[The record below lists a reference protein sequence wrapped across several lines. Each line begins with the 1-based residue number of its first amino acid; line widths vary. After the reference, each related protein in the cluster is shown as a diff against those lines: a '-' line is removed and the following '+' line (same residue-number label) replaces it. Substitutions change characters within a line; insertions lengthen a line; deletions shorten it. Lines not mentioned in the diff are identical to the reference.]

1 MQHTQACASKQERA
15 HTDRD
20 THTRT
25 HKSARKQ
32 GFLKVWQLQE
42 GRPAGPRLPNFPG
55 PSPGDQHKA
64 YLGCPGSFSRESPNN
79 THRDASIR
87 RTLGGLLVRNTPSA
101 GPQFRGPAGP
111 GRTSLT
117 YLGDTVYLGRGC
129 PLAAP
134 ARTRQAGCLLG
145 KRIWVAHHLQ
155 APAPRATVL
164 AQVEEDGR
172 GQGGIR
178 ERFPVRVPTARI
190 LLFVPGTR
198 ATSISGEIVK
208 ADEGFGLGVLLGI
221 LLLGS
226 SRNILVH
233 PPASRPRSEQVA
245 EGKMLREAGA
255 LSGVKPRRPW
265 AEQGD
270 RGKETGFKTGRAS
283 SAPSRA
289 AASVLLAPLGSR
301 RSWLSASRHFA
312 VCFFS
317 RIPNQPGRANPRRRR
332 RRRQ

>member
-1 MQHTQACASKQERA
+1 M
-15 HTDRD
+15 
-20 THTRT
+20 RT
-25 HKSARKQ
+25 
-32 GFLKVWQLQE
+32 
-42 GRPAGPRLPNFPG
+42 
-55 PSPGDQHKA
+55 
-64 YLGCPGSFSRESPNN
+64 
-79 THRDASIR
+79 
-87 RTLGGLLVRNTPSA
+87 TPSA
-101 GPQFRGPAGP
+101 EAQFRGLAGP

-117 YLGDTVYLGRGC
+117 YLSGTIYLGRRC

-134 ARTRQAGCLLG
+134 ARTPVRPAALLG

-178 ERFPVRVPTARI
+178 ERFPVRVPTAWI
-190 LLFVPGTR
+190 FLFVPGTR

-255 LSGVKPRRPW
+255 LSGVKPRWPW
-265 AEQGD
+265 AEQGY
-270 RGKETGFKTGRAS
+270 RGKRNGLQNRAGVVRS
-283 SAPSRA
+283 QPGSC
-289 AASVLLAPLGSR
+289 LGSSR
-301 RSWLSASRHFA
+301 PIGIQAEPAGCFSSLCRLFFLLPDPEPAGKGESEEEEEEEAVSAVVWMPLMSKAIRNLTVSISCSASKEKVLAFGLGA
-312 VCFFS
+312 A
-317 RIPNQPGRANPRRRR
+317 GRRG
-332 RRRQ
+332 